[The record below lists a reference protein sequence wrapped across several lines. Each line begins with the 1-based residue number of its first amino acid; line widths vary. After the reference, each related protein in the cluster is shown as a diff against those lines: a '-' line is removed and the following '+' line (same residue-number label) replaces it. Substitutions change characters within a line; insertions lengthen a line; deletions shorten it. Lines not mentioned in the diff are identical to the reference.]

1 MMGWMAPL
9 RHLGAKVLVGRNR
22 REFITLLGGT
32 AAWPLAARAQQPGVP
47 VIGFLHVASA
57 NAFPHLLAGFRQGLK
72 ETGLIEGE
80 NVVIEYRWAEGQ
92 YDRLIVLA
100 RDLVARSVNV
110 LVAVGGGDSAIA
122 AKAATATIPIAFL
135 VARDPVIPGL
145 VASLSQPRGNATGV
159 NLFGVEL
166 GAKRLGLLNEVVPAA
181 SVIALLTNPNYLT
194 AETEAREIEEA
205 AGLIGRTILVLQA
218 SNENEIDLAFDGLKA
233 RAGALIVGTD
243 PFFNSRRKRI
253 IALAAREALPVMYD
267 QREFP
272 VARGLMSYGTS
283 LVDAY
288 RQVGVYAGRMLH
300 GEKPS
305 ALPVLQP
312 TKFELVIN
320 LRTAKALGLEVPPPV
335 LARADEVIE

>member
-1 MMGWMAPL
+1 M
-9 RHLGAKVLVGRNR
+9 RR
-22 REFITLLGGT
+22 REFITLIVSGAT
-32 AAWPLAARAQQPGVP
+32 AWPLAVRAQQPAMP

-72 ETGLIEGE
+72 ETGIIEGE
-80 NVVIEYRWAEGQ
+80 NITIEYRWAEGQ

-100 RDLVARSVNV
+100 RDLVARNVNV
-110 LVAVGGGDSAIA
+110 LVAVGGEDSALA
-122 AKAATATIPIAFL
+122 AKAATGTIPIAFL

-166 GAKRLGLLNEVVPAA
+166 GAKRLGLLHEVVPAA
-181 SVIALLTNPNYLT
+181 LVIGLLTNPNYLT

-205 AGLIGRTILVLQA
+205 ARLVGRTILVLKA
-218 SNENEIDLAFDGLKA
+218 SNENEIDSAFYGLKA
-233 RAGALIVGTD
+233 RVGALIVGTD
-243 PFFNSRRKRI
+243 PFFNSRRERI
-253 IALAAREALPVMYD
+253 IALAEREALPAMYD

-272 VARGLMSYGTS
+272 VAGGLMSYGTS

-320 LRTAKALGLEVPPPV
+320 LRTAKALGLEVPATL